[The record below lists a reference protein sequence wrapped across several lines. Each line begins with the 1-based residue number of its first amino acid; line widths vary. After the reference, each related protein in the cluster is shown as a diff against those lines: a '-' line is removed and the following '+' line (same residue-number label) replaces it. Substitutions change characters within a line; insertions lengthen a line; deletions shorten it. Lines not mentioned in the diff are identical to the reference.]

1 MILYSFVAGL
11 MVLVL
16 LCVLLSALAR
26 SAEKFLWGTVLA
38 SLFLGLAIQMSAGG
52 YWGFLALGG
61 FLITDLIVYLGLRST
76 GFSNPVETR
85 RPGFGRV
92 IRIFFLW
99 LAFNLFA
106 LFFTCLFFEE
116 SFSWFR
122 QLSLAQSPNV
132 AEALWDHNW
141 LLVVVALASMVT
153 SVVGGYFL
161 VRKEL

>member
-11 MVLVL
+11 MFLVL
-16 LCVLLSALAR
+16 LCVLLSVLSK

-38 SLFLGLAIQMSAGG
+38 SLFLGLAIQLSAGG

-76 GFSNPVETR
+76 GFSNSAEIR
-85 RPGFGRV
+85 HPGFERT

-99 LAFNLFA
+99 LGFNLFA
-106 LFFTCLFFEE
+106 LFLVCLFHED
-116 SFSWFR
+116 SFAWFR

-161 VRKEL
+161 VRKEP

>member
-11 MVLVL
+11 MFLVL
-16 LCVLLSALAR
+16 LCVLMSVLSR

-38 SLFLGLAIQMSAGG
+38 SLFLGLAIQLSAGG

-76 GFSNPVETR
+76 GFSNQAATR
-85 RPGFGRV
+85 HPGFERT

-99 LAFNLFA
+99 LGLNLFA
-106 LFFTCLFFEE
+106 LFFVCLFYEE
-116 SFSWFR
+116 SFAWFR
-122 QLSLAQSPNV
+122 QLSLVQSPNV
-132 AEALWDHNW
+132 AEALWDYNW